1 MTSGNYD
8 RAMKGGLDAAKA
20 PTNYAISLL
29 PAEEAKK
36 KGFSQV
42 LWWLDE
48 VEKKYIEESGAMNIF
63 FLIDDKLATPS
74 LDTRRPDAR
83 YCNPDSKRLRS

>member
-20 PTNYAISLL
+20 PANYAISLL
-29 PAEEAKK
+29 PEEEEKK

-42 LWWLDE
+42 LWWLDGG
-48 VEKKYIEESGAMNIF
+48 EKKYIEESGAMNV
-63 FLIDDKLATPS
+63 FLVVS
-74 LDTRRPDAR
+74 
-83 YCNPDSKRLRS
+83 

>member
-20 PTNYAISLL
+20 PANYAISLP
-29 PAEEAKK
+29 PAEETKK

-42 LWWLDE
+42 LWELDG
-48 VEKKYIEESGAMNIF
+48 VEKKNIEESVCHECIF
-63 FLIDDKLATPS
+63 PY
-74 LDTRRPDAR
+74 R
-83 YCNPDSKRLRS
+83 